1 MEGKRKSKEVKIEK
15 CFHYFTTG
23 GGQFSLKQKGKD
35 ENREICP
42 LFTLWWS
49 DFAEYLMGSF
59 AVAEQLELYGYIYIY
74 TSYIIV
80 DRFVNNIKFV

>member
-1 MEGKRKSKEVKIEK
+1 MEGKRKIEEVKIEK
-15 CFHYFTTG
+15 CSHFFTIG
-23 GGQFSLKQKGKD
+23 GGQFSLKQKEKD

-59 AVAEQLELYGYIYIY
+59 AVAEQL
-74 TSYIIV
+74 
-80 DRFVNNIKFV
+80 

>member
-1 MEGKRKSKEVKIEK
+1 MEGKRKSGEVKIEK
-15 CFHYFTTG
+15 CFHFFTIG

-49 DFAEYLMGSF
+49 DFAEYLVWSF
-59 AVAEQLELYGYIYIY
+59 AVYL
-74 TSYIIV
+74 T
-80 DRFVNNIKFV
+80 KK

>member
-1 MEGKRKSKEVKIEK
+1 MKGKRKSGEVKIEK
-15 CFHYFTTG
+15 CFHYFTIS

-42 LFTLWWS
+42 LFILWWS

-59 AVAEQLELYGYIYIY
+59 ATAEQLIYNY
-74 TSYIIV
+74 
-80 DRFVNNIKFV
+80 